1 MAAWIK
7 IEDIFFTYDTY
18 LFSFHWILLNH
29 SERKTIIWEG
39 NFCNN
44 IKVYVLYF
52 RYLLFLYFIA
62 ISYSLCQYSFL
73 TW

>member
-29 SERKTIIWEG
+29 SERKTIIWEETFVTILKYMYYIFAI
-39 NFCNN
+39 FCSY
-44 IKVYVLYF
+44 I
-52 RYLLFLYFIA
+52 LLPFHIHCVDIL
-62 ISYSLCQYSFL
+62 S
-73 TW
+73 